1 MYKQNELSD
10 HVLQYRYV
18 TEQETVLQE
27 TVNRVRQDQYSS
39 SRLR

>member
-1 MYKQNELSD
+1 MYKQNELND

-18 TEQETVLQE
+18 TEQETVS
-27 TVNRVRQDQYSS
+27 RVRQDQYLS